1 MKVRHTTRKAKY
13 TLSRILNND
22 FLRWLDDTLRKE
34 NTMPNC
40 KHCKKSFP
48 QARFDALEGQ
58 PSQSYCIDHAH
69 LAPRVV
75 RTVAPMHKSNNIL
88 ITNRADLIGLNN
100 KGGLVR

>member
-1 MKVRHTTRKAKY
+1 
-13 TLSRILNND
+13 
-22 FLRWLDDTLRKE
+22 
-34 NTMPNC
+34 MPNC

-75 RTVAPMHKSNNIL
+75 RTVVPMHKSNYVAMFNIND
-88 ITNRADLIGLNN
+88 IRGINN

>member
-1 MKVRHTTRKAKY
+1 
-13 TLSRILNND
+13 
-22 FLRWLDDTLRKE
+22 
-34 NTMPNC
+34 MPKC
-40 KHCKKSFP
+40 KDCNKSFP

-58 PSQSYCIDHAH
+58 PSRYYCIDHAH

-75 RTVAPMHKSNNIL
+75 RTVAPLHKSNNIL

>member
-1 MKVRHTTRKAKY
+1 
-13 TLSRILNND
+13 
-22 FLRWLDDTLRKE
+22 
-34 NTMPNC
+34 MPNC
-40 KHCKKSFP
+40 KHCKKSFS

-100 KGGLVR
+100 KGGLVK

>member
-1 MKVRHTTRKAKY
+1 
-13 TLSRILNND
+13 
-22 FLRWLDDTLRKE
+22 
-34 NTMPNC
+34 MPKC
-40 KHCKKSFP
+40 KHCKKPFP

-75 RTVAPMHKSNNIL
+75 RTVVPMHKSNYVAMFNIND
-88 ITNRADLIGLNN
+88 IRGINN